1 MLAAGKGFP
10 LALPNY
16 STQSL
21 FGASKKSEPS
31 MNLTQL
37 WLQMKM
43 QNRRKINQIS

>member
-10 LALPNY
+10 LVLPDY
-16 STQSL
+16 SAQSL

-31 MNLTQL
+31 MNLIQS